1 MWKQEGF
8 TLWELGSLSKGLAVI
23 VQGTDTEDKNLKDTW
38 REAEQ
43 NIGKNVLSREKQ
55 GKEESA

>member
-23 VQGTDTEDKNLKDTW
+23 VQGTDTEDKNLKDTQE
-38 REAEQ
+38 EAE
-43 NIGKNVLSREKQ
+43 
-55 GKEESA
+55 